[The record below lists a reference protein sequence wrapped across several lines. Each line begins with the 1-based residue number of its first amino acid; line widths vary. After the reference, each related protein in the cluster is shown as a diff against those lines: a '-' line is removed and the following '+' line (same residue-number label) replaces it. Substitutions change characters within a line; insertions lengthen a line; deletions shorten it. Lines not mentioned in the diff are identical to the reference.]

1 MPSPKKSQPRKM
13 GRPLISDAPLKKVTV
28 RLSDSEVSRAL
39 DLSAAETGRRELSTG
54 VRAAI
59 RIATKR
65 RKS

>member
-1 MPSPKKSQPRKM
+1 M